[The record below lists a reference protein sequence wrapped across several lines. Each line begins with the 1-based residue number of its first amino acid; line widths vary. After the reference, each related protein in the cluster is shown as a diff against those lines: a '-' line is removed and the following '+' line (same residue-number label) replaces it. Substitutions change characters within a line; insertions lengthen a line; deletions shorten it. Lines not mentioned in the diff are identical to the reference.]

1 MSTKARGCG
10 NVLSTRP
17 SRPCGGQLFRITEEH
32 LLEECRKLIQKHERY
47 GRELRKEDVRRKR
60 RVTSPNAGRILR
72 PSYWEVD
79 KGFDP
84 YYVRSN
90 VSSIVYA
97 INRALSARDYAPRP
111 PIAHKVAKSSGGTRT
126 VSIFQIADSVVSRE
140 LFKSLSAKNRA
151 LMSARSYAYRDD
163 LSTHDAIQYV
173 SSEFRTDERLFIAE
187 YDFSSYF
194 DSISHQHLWDVLDG
208 HNFLMTAPERR
219 VVEAFLGTV
228 LEDESSYG
236 TEPMSE
242 REPIG
247 IPQGTSLSLFL
258 ANVAA
263 WQMDRSLEKIG
274 VGFVRYADDTL
285 IWSRDYGQINEAVN
299 VLKRESARI
308 GASLNRKKS
317 EGVRL
322 FVPLGEK
329 SEIRSTDTVDF
340 VGYRF
345 SRGAV
350 GMNHSV
356 EKRIKSRIQYL
367 IWANLLQPLQ
377 QGGFAGKRVSPPIDR
392 DYVVLLG
399 QIRRY
404 LYGHY
409 SEAKVRQLERGATK
423 RVRFPGVLSYFPLAS
438 DQEQLAALDGWL
450 ADVLHQAMKKRAKL
464 LTDAGILHLPNP
476 HGLAKAVL
484 IEAMGKTSDGSLV
497 DLRVPSIRRFV
508 SVLNRAA
515 NAHGA
520 NVVGRGIGA
529 EQYQYFVGSI
539 EP

>member
-1 MSTKARGCG
+1 M
-10 NVLSTRP
+10 L
-17 SRPCGGQLFRITEEH
+17 RITEE
-32 LLEECRKLIQKHERY
+32 LLYEECRKLIQKHERY
-47 GRELRKEDVRRKR
+47 MRELRKEDVRRKR
-60 RVTSPNAGRILR
+60 RVTNPNAGRILR
-72 PSYWEVD
+72 PSYWDVN

-90 VSSIVYA
+90 VSAITYA
-97 INRALSARDYAPRP
+97 VNRALSARDYAPRS
-111 PIAHKVAKSSGGTRT
+111 PIAHEVQKSSGGTRT

-140 LFKSLSAKNRA
+140 VFKSLSSKNRA

-173 SSEFRTDERLFIAE
+173 ASEFRTEERLFIAE

-194 DSISHQHLWDVLDG
+194 DSISHQHLWNVLDG
-208 HNFLMTAPERR
+208 HDFLMTAPERR

-228 LEDESSYG
+228 LEDEQSYRAD
-236 TEPMSE
+236 PKSK
-242 REPIG
+242 REPVG

-263 WQMDRSLEKIG
+263 WRMDRSLERIG

-299 VLKRESARI
+299 VLKRESASI

-317 EGVRL
+317 EGIRL
-322 FVPLGEK
+322 FAPLGEK

-350 GMNHSV
+350 GLNGSV
-356 EKRIKSRIQYL
+356 EKRIKNRIHYL
-367 IWANLLQPLQ
+367 VWANLLQPLQ
-377 QGGFAGKRVSPPIDR
+377 QGGFAANRIARPIDR

-409 SEAKVRQLERGATK
+409 SETKVRELERGATK
-423 RVRFPGVLSYFPLAS
+423 RVRFPGVLSYFPLAG
-438 DQEQLAALDGWL
+438 DHGQLASLDGWL
-450 ADVLHQAMKKRAKL
+450 ADVLHQAMKKRAQL
-464 LTDAGILHLPNP
+464 LIESGVLRLPNP
-476 HGLAKAVL
+476 HGLSKANF
-484 IEAMGKTSDGSLV
+484 IEAMGKTSDGSPV

-508 SVLNRAA
+508 SILNRAA
-515 NAHGA
+515 YAHGA

-529 EQYQYFVGSI
+529 EQYQYFVGSA

>member
-1 MSTKARGCG
+1 M
-10 NVLSTRP
+10 L
-17 SRPCGGQLFRITEEH
+17 RITEE
-32 LLEECRKLIQKHERY
+32 LLYNECRKLIQKHERY
-47 GRELRKEDVRRKR
+47 ARELRKEDVRRKR
-60 RVTSPNAGRILR
+60 RVTSPNEGQILR
-72 PSYWEVD
+72 PSYWDVS

-90 VSSIVYA
+90 ASAIVYA
-97 INRALSARDYAPRP
+97 VNRALSARDYTPRS
-111 PIAHKVAKSSGGTRT
+111 PIAHKVPKNSGGTRT

-140 LFKSLSAKNRA
+140 VFKSLSAKNRA

-173 SSEFRTDERLFIAE
+173 SSEFRTEERLFIAE

-194 DSISHQHLWDVLDG
+194 DSISHQHLWSVLDG
-208 HNFLMTAPERR
+208 HDFLMTGPERR
-219 VVEAFLGTV
+219 VIQAFLGTV
-228 LEDESSYG
+228 LEEEQSYG
-236 TEPMSE
+236 IDPKSK
-242 REPIG
+242 RDAVG

-263 WQMDRSLEKIG
+263 WRMDRSLEKIG
-274 VGFVRYADDTL
+274 IGFVRYADDTL
-285 IWSRDYGQINEAVN
+285 IWSRDYSQINEAVN
-299 VLKRESARI
+299 ILKRQSASI
-308 GASLNRKKS
+308 GASLNREKS
-317 EGVRL
+317 KGIRL
-322 FVPLGEK
+322 FAPLGEK
-329 SEIRSTDTVDF
+329 TEIKSTDTVDF

-350 GMNHSV
+350 GLNGSV
-356 EKRIKSRIQYL
+356 EKRIKNRINHL

-377 QGGFAGKRVSPPIDR
+377 QGGFLAKRVAHPIDR

-409 SEAKVRQLERGATK
+409 SETKVRELERGATK

-438 DQEQLAALDGWL
+438 DQKQLASLDGWL
-450 ADVLHQAMKKRAKL
+450 ADVLHQAMKKRAQL
-464 LTDAGILHLPNP
+464 LKDIGMPNLPNP
-476 HGLAKAVL
+476 HGLSKTKF
-484 IEAMGKTSDGSLV
+484 IEAMGTTSDGSPI
-497 DLRVPSIRRFV
+497 DLRVPSIRRFA
-508 SVLNRAA
+508 SILNRAA

-520 NVVGRGIGA
+520 NVIGRGIGA
-529 EQYQYFVGSI
+529 EQYQYFVGSV